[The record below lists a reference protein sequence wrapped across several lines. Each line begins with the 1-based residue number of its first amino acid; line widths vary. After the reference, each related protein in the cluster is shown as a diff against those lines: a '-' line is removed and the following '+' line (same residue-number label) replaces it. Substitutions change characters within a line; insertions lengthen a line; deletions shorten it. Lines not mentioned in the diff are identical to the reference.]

1 VPSKDRQ
8 SSPIAVFDAVRRERA
23 QRLAPADRREAIIAA
38 TRPLL
43 HQHGRATTTKL
54 IAEAA
59 GIAEGTIF
67 RSFSTKDELFDAV
80 LEREFDPEAFLA
92 GVAEID
98 RTLPLR
104 DRLLQFT
111 TLLQRRF
118 VGIFSLM
125 AAMGMPKPP
134 PAFQQPETRRR
145 LQEGGL
151 ATLLADDADR
161 FTVPV
166 ERVVDLVRLLTF
178 SGSHPHI
185 TDQRPLSP
193 EEIVDVILHGVLVP
207 GTED

>member
-1 VPSKDRQ
+1 
-8 SSPIAVFDAVRRERA
+8 
-23 QRLAPADRREAIIAA
+23 
-38 TRPLL
+38 
-43 HQHGRATTTKL
+43 
-54 IAEAA
+54 
-59 GIAEGTIF
+59 
-67 RSFSTKDELFDAV
+67 
-80 LEREFDPEAFLA
+80 
-92 GVAEID
+92 
-98 RTLPLR
+98 
-104 DRLLQFT
+104 
-111 TLLQRRF
+111 
-118 VGIFSLM
+118 
-125 AAMGMPKPP
+125 MGARGFPTPP